1 MALNKWLSNDNQQNY
16 LNIGTC
22 YDCILQRHIPIYLT
36 WIDNMNIDLFR
47 PTIEWIKDD
56 FKSNRIRFAVELLAW
71 AISIGCSI
79 TMALTVPTPPLLALY
94 PVWILGCALYAW
106 ASWTRKS
113 FGMLANYILLTT
125 IDSVGLIRMLAA

>member
-1 MALNKWLSNDNQQNY
+1 M
-16 LNIGTC
+16 
-22 YDCILQRHIPIYLT
+22 IL
-36 WIDNMNIDLFR
+36 DLFR
-47 PTIEWIKDD
+47 PTFQWIKDD
-56 FKSNRIRFAVELLAW
+56 WASNRFRFCIELLAW

-94 PVWILGCALYAW
+94 PIWIAGCAMYAW

-125 IDSVGLIRMLAA
+125 IDSVGLIRMLM